1 MMRRILWPLL
11 LVVTGASSGCL
22 TSPATMSALDA
33 VHRALTADEQ
43 IVAAYH
49 QAVMESFDHARGAHV
64 SEAKHIVDRLAAQ
77 DKLTAEVVKE
87 GFDRLLA
94 NLDEVEARRARFDEL
109 YRLARRN
116 NANAKEALAV
126 AGDSVTR
133 SSATQE
139 EIRSL
144 VEEVIRK
151 AQAGSPAKAS
161 AKAGGAK

>member
-22 TSPATMSALDA
+22 TSPATMPALDA

-49 QAVMESFDHARGAHV
+49 RAVMESFDHARGAHV
-64 SEAKHIVDRLAAQ
+64 TEAKHIVDRLAAQ

-161 AKAGGAK
+161 ANAGGAK

>member
-1 MMRRILWPLL
+1 MTRKILWPLL

-22 TSPATMSALDA
+22 TSPATMPALDA

-64 SEAKHIVDRLAAQ
+64 TEAKHIVDRLAAQ
-77 DKLTAEVVKE
+77 DRLTAEVVKE

-94 NLDEVEARRARFDEL
+94 NLDEVEARRAKFDEL
-109 YRLARRN
+109 YRLARWN

-126 AGDSVTR
+126 AGDTVTR

-144 VEEVIRK
+144 VEEVVQKVRE
-151 AQAGSPAKAS
+151 
-161 AKAGGAK
+161 GGAK